1 MKTVEGDH
9 KLTDEATKSVDTR
22 WQVTVLSD
30 VVDWSINGILT
41 LFGAWDHSDHE
52 DFLELADALLLLEA
66 HATLPT
72 AFLST
77 GSFFFETTLLV
88 LIVFASLHF
97 VLNSF
102 LVVHGAVG
110 KAGTEGLFDE
120 LASVIVL
127 NQLQLDLLVE
137 SGQEVRSHGE
147 LLTVAEEANVLEL
160 RESIALEVRQ
170 ELLGHVAG
178 DIALL
183 RAFVQSL
190 SLSNLVGASVD
201 LVIAAGLASLNSL
214 RLNEHSLALLLVLS
228 VMLMKNKVLMG
239 LDHLD
244 AGLLKRFTD
253 EHLEDGLDL
262 EVKVEQVRVDVLDL
276 NGLIIA
282 FFIGDVGG
290 GRRAIDIVVRFDLRL
305 VNHVVAV
312 IKFLP
317 IVVGLHLHL
326 LLVHLGHLL
335 LLLRVL
341 IVAFVHST
349 IHLLL
354 HSLVLFLFLSVN
366 NGYNKSAER
375 LTFIFY
381 SLLRRYMAAFFYFST
396 LMGSGC
402 MLTGMTSAAKVLPRT
417 TRRSYMIF

>member
-1 MKTVEGDH
+1 MG
-9 KLTDEATKSVDTR
+9 
-22 WQVTVLSD
+22 
-30 VVDWSINGILT
+30 
-41 LFGAWDHSDHE
+41 
-52 DFLELADALLLLEA
+52 
-66 HATLPT
+66 
-72 AFLST
+72 
-77 GSFFFETTLLV
+77 
-88 LIVFASLHF
+88 
-97 VLNSF
+97 
-102 LVVHGAVG
+102 
-110 KAGTEGLFDE
+110 
-120 LASVIVL
+120 
-127 NQLQLDLLVE
+127 
-137 SGQEVRSHGE
+137 SHGE

-178 DIALL
+178 DITLL

-244 AGLLKRFTD
+244 AGLLKRFAD
-253 EHLEDGLDL
+253 EDLKNRLNL

-335 LLLRVL
+335 LLLRVF

-354 HSLVLFLFLSVN
+354 HSLVLFLFLSVK

>member
-1 MKTVEGDH
+1 V
-9 KLTDEATKSVDTR
+9 
-22 WQVTVLSD
+22 
-30 VVDWSINGILT
+30 
-41 LFGAWDHSDHE
+41 GAH
-52 DFLELADALLLLEA
+52 
-66 HATLPT
+66 
-72 AFLST
+72 
-77 GSFFFETTLLV
+77 
-88 LIVFASLHF
+88 
-97 VLNSF
+97 
-102 LVVHGAVG
+102 
-110 KAGTEGLFDE
+110 
-120 LASVIVL
+120 
-127 NQLQLDLLVE
+127 
-137 SGQEVRSHGE
+137 RE
-147 LLTVAEEANVLEL
+147 LLTVAKEANVLEL

-178 DIALL
+178 DITLL

-244 AGLLKRFTD
+244 AGLLKRFAD
-253 EHLEDGLDL
+253 EHLEDRLDL

-335 LLLRVL
+335 LLLRVF

-354 HSLVLFLFLSVN
+354 HSLVLFLFLSVK